1 MYSLLS
7 SAQQVR
13 TACAVV
19 LCAALAPHVAW
30 GQQDTAPAAQTLA
43 AWLGCEYCDHG
54 ELAAVTRNGQAIV
67 PDLIAVLNQGL
78 SPAGRDDLRK
88 ALEERYAQLVAQS
101 RKNLH
106 APVRAPQ
113 EKFVEL
119 YLGKLDTQYRVR
131 AVQALAAIGGDRAR
145 AALEQAASQSDR
157 DEVRSMAR
165 ESLRKLGR

>member
-1 MYSLLS
+1 MS
-7 SAQQVR
+7 SALFSARQVR
-13 TACAVV
+13 IAYAVV
-19 LCAALAPHVAW
+19 LCALAPQMAW
-30 GQQDTAPAAQTLA
+30 GQQDTAPAEQTLA
-43 AWLGCEYCDHG
+43 GWLGCEYCDHG

-78 SPAGRDDLRK
+78 SPASRDDVRK
-88 ALEERYAQLVAQS
+88 ALEERYAQLIAQS
-101 RKNLH
+101 KKNPRV
-106 APVRAPQ
+106 PVAAPQ

-119 YLGKLDTQYRVR
+119 YLGRLDTQYRVR

-145 AALEQAASQSDR
+145 AALEQAANQSDR